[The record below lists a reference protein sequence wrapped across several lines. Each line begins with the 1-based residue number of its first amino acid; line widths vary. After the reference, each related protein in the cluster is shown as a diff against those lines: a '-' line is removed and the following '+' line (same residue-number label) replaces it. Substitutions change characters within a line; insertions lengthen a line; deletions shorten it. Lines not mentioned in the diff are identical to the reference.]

1 MAEAAMSHIR
11 RAYEQLLAS
20 GQPPAEAVRAVVADS
35 WLRSMQRGI
44 DPVGADAEP
53 QASALTTSDFEE
65 YRRTH
70 RLTAIRE
77 LVQSLMLD
85 DIADSGVV
93 VALTDRDGRLLW
105 VEGDTAARD
114 QAAAINFV
122 EGSVWS
128 EDTVG
133 TNAPGL
139 ALSLGRGVQI
149 LGPEHFAS
157 SVQNWNC
164 AAAPVRDPLTGE
176 ILGAID
182 VTGGSAAAAPF
193 ALAAVRSVVAAVER
207 ELRFDGR
214 GTGPAALSAG
224 AVDLARPASPT
235 LPSLSAANHLT
246 VLAAPSWTPTRGRR
260 IPLSPRHAEILL
272 LLSTHP
278 EGLGTEQLAM
288 LLSDEDLGAVTVR
301 AEISR
306 LRRDLGDVI
315 AARPYRLTVESDS
328 DVGTVRR
335 LLERG
340 ALVDALSTLGRGGL
354 LAESTAPGVVEVFE
368 DLREDLR
375 SRILSGGDPAALTAW
390 TSSPHG
396 RDDAAAWQALAG
408 ALPAGGAERAV
419 AAGRLRLLDR
429 RLGLD

>member
-11 RAYEQLLAS
+11 RAYEQLLTS
-20 GQPPAEAVRAVVADS
+20 GQPPAEAVRTMVADS
-35 WLRSMQRGI
+35 WLRSVQRGI
-44 DPVGADAEP
+44 DPVDAEP
-53 QASALTTSDFEE
+53 TASILTPTDFEE
-65 YRRTH
+65 YRKAH

-93 VALTDRDGRLLW
+93 VALADREGRLLW
-105 VEGDTAARD
+105 IEGDSTARD
-114 QAAAINFV
+114 RAAAINFV
-122 EGSVWS
+122 EGSLWS

-157 SVQNWNC
+157 SVQDWNC
-164 AAAPVRDPLTGE
+164 AAAPVHDPLTGE
-176 ILGAID
+176 LLGVID

-207 ELRFDGR
+207 ELRFAGR
-214 GTGPAALSAG
+214 PTLPNG
-224 AVDLARPASPT
+224 AVDLARAAVR
-235 LPSLSAANHLT
+235 PSTTTVVPETAGNRLT
-246 VLAAPSWTPTRGRR
+246 VLTAPSWTPATGLTA
-260 IPLSPRHAEILL
+260 PLSPRHAEILL

-288 LLSDEDLGAVTVR
+288 LLSDDDLGAVTVR

-306 LRRDLGDVI
+306 LRRDLGDLI
-315 AARPYRLTVESDS
+315 AARPYRLTVDLQSDY
-328 DVGTVRR
+328 GTVRE
-335 LLERG
+335 LLARG
-340 ALVDALSTLGRGGL
+340 ALAEAITALGRGGL
-354 LAESTAPGVVEVFE
+354 LAESTAPGVVELFE

-375 SRILSGGDPAALTAW
+375 SRVVATGDPAVLTAW

-396 RDDAAAWQALAG
+396 RDDTEAWRALAQ

-419 AAGRLRLLDR
+419 ATGRLRLLDR
-429 RLGLD
+429 RLGLG